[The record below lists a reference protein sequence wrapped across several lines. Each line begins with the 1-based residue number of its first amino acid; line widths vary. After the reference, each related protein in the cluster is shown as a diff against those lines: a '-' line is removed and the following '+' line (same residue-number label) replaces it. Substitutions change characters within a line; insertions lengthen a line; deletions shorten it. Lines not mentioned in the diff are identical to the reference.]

1 MGENGREMGHGGGAR
16 KEWERKKDE
25 RCNIFFNACLKNVT
39 WFLFVL

>member
-25 RCNIFFNACLKNVT
+25 R
-39 WFLFVL
+39 